1 MTKQSFKYKQQICFD
16 CVHGPFYSLSAN
28 INTNGFG
35 LQDCPWGEKQSQE
48 HRGADFVYQL
58 NYLHWKILHGS
69 LENLTATSSE
79 RKSRARKSECWSRK
93 MSTQYLNKKIMAVHW
108 TGSSHI
114 PASHSVNAQEWHI
127 KMGYPTLWPVFLI
140 QRLLKEKVPLT

>member
-16 CVHGPFYSLSAN
+16 GVRGPFYSLAVN

-35 LQDCPWGEKQSQE
+35 LQDRPRGEKQSQE
-48 HRGADFVYQL
+48 YCCAVYQL

-79 RKSRARKSECWSRK
+79 RKSRAMQVRVLVAQDEQ
-93 MSTQYLNKKIMAVHW
+93 TVPEQKIMAIH
-108 TGSSHI
+108 
-114 PASHSVNAQEWHI
+114 
-127 KMGYPTLWPVFLI
+127 
-140 QRLLKEKVPLT
+140 